1 MLKDLLE
8 FMVMI
13 EKKTSNSFMCSLD
26 SLFTNVSL
34 GKTKEIVIKAVFGRQ
49 IKIFPR
55 FIKINKMNTYMNGKY
70 YNQLDGLAMRPCFA
84 RAFPILTV
92 TIESK

>member
-8 FMVMI
+8 FMMMI
-13 EKKTSNSFMCSLD
+13 NKKTSNFFMCSLD

-34 GKTKEIVIKAVFGRQ
+34 GKTKETVIKAVFGRQ

-55 FIKINKMNTYMNGKY
+55 FIKINKMSTYINDKSC
-70 YNQLDGLAMRPCFA
+70 NQLDGLAMRSSFDWDLQ
-84 RAFPILTV
+84 F
-92 TIESK
+92 